1 MTDNDIR
8 TRVLNAVDAKEVIE
22 LAKDLVRIKSYTTE
36 ETPVARFLHDFFQR
50 RGLESRLQEVDPG
63 RFQVIGRLPGTG
75 GGKSLMLNG
84 HIDIDPIPGG
94 WARDPY
100 TPSIEGDRFYGAG
113 IFNMKGGV
121 AAMIEAALAAR
132 RSGAPLRGDVILAC
146 VVGELQ
152 GGVGTVHLLKSGVRA
167 DLAIVPEPYGTDT
180 IITKHTGVI
189 ELAIHVIGRSAHI
202 SRLDRS
208 VNAISKMTGVV
219 QALESLTLS
228 GAHDP
233 DLPAL
238 PLLLVGSIIGG
249 RGREWEIRG
258 PNIVPDV
265 CTIFVDVRFSPTM
278 TPESIL
284 ADIRGA
290 LERLRAQDAA
300 LTYEIEFPMKPER
313 RCNREIMP
321 AVSMPTD
328 HPLVQ
333 AVAKNVRTIVGIEP
347 RVGAVVPR
355 SYAGNDTAHLYG
367 AGIPCCL
374 YGPAAEYD
382 EKTADRYTPVSQ
394 IIDCARVLAATLGE
408 VCA

>member
-1 MTDNDIR
+1 MSNADI
-8 TRVLNAVDAKEVIE
+8 LSAVDAHEVIE
-22 LAKDLVRIKSYTTE
+22 LAKELVRIKSYTTE
-36 ETPVARFLHDFFQR
+36 ETPVATFLHAFFQR
-50 RGLESRLQEVDPG
+50 QGFESRLQEVDPG
-63 RFQVIGRLPGTG
+63 RFQVIARLPGAG

-84 HIDIDPIPGG
+84 HLDIDPIPGG

-100 TPSIEGDRFYGAG
+100 TPTIEGDRFYGAG
-113 IFNMKGGV
+113 VFNMKGGV
-121 AAMIEAALAAR
+121 AAMIEAALAAK

-152 GGVGTVHLLKSGVRA
+152 GGVGTVHLLKSGLRA

-180 IITKHTGVI
+180 IITKHTGVM

-208 VNAISKMTGVV
+208 VNAISKMTRVV
-219 QALESLTLS
+219 QALEALTLR

-238 PLLLVGSIIGG
+238 PLLLVGSIMGG
-249 RGREWEIRG
+249 RGRDWEFRG

-278 TPESIL
+278 SPASIL
-284 ADIRGA
+284 DDIRGA
-290 LERLRAQDAA
+290 VEAVRAKDPTF
-300 LTYEIEFPMKPER
+300 TYEIEFPMKPER
-313 RCNREIMP
+313 RCNREVMP
-321 AVSMPTD
+321 AVAMPTD

-333 AVAKNVRTIVGIEP
+333 TVAKHVRAIVGVEP

-355 SYAGNDTAHLYG
+355 NYAGNDTRISTGRAF
-367 AGIPCCL
+367 
-374 YGPAAEYD
+374 PAAS
-382 EKTADRYTPVSQ
+382 TAPPGSTTKRRQTA
-394 IIDCARVLAATLGE
+394 IRR
-408 VCA
+408 